1 MNAMLIG
8 AIASIGCFFAVQLKN
23 KLGYD
28 DSLDAFGVHGVGG
41 IIGALLTGL
50 FCFTPVVGVLSGNWE
65 QLGKQAAAV
74 GISVVFAAVG
84 TFIIAMIVKGIFGLR
99 VTPQQE
105 SDGLDVA
112 LHGERGYHLDL
123 A

>member
-1 MNAMLIG
+1 MEESRRWGWPSVA
-8 AIASIGCFFAVQLKN
+8 A
-23 KLGYD
+23 
-28 DSLDAFGVHGVGG
+28 
-41 IIGALLTGL
+41 
-50 FCFTPVVGVLSGNWE
+50 VVGVLSGNWS

-74 GISVVFAAVG
+74 GISVAFAGVG
-84 TFIIAMIVKGIFGLR
+84 TFVIAMIVKRLFGLR

-112 LHGERGYHLDL
+112 IHGERGYHLDL